1 MDVPQDPR
9 ESENM
14 YILDAESGA
23 EVVRSIKQDAT
34 VTKAIDS
41 LLPRQVNSAKISRV
55 LDIACGPGS
64 WVLDV
69 AYEYSNVQVIGVDIS
84 RNLVEYARTRA
95 RSQGLENDAIFKV
108 MDVTKPL
115 DFPDESFDVINGRFL
130 IGFMSP
136 GDWPK
141 LLREC
146 MRITRPG
153 GFIRLTECD
162 DMGTTSSP
170 AFEQYTEMMYQA
182 LRMAGRSFAP
192 TGKNFSI
199 TPMLAGF
206 LGAGGYQHV
215 DTIPHVIDFSV
226 GAEAHISMY
235 ENWMAGLELLQP
247 FLVKMK
253 MASLEELKE
262 LYQQALIEM
271 MSNDFRAL
279 WYFLSVV
286 GQRPF

>member
-153 GFIRLTECD
+153 GFIR
-162 DMGTTSSP
+162 P
-170 AFEQYTEMMYQA
+170 

-286 GQRPF
+286 GQRPV

>member
-1 MDVPQDPR
+1 MDDAQNPT
-9 ESENM
+9 ENENT
-14 YILDAESGA
+14 YVLDAESGA
-23 EVVRSIKQDAT
+23 ELVRMIKQDAI
-34 VTKAIDS
+34 VTKAIES
-41 LLPRQVNSAKISRV
+41 LLPRQVDSAKISRV

-69 AYEYSNVQVIGVDIS
+69 AYEYSNVEVIGVDIS
-84 RNLVEYARTRA
+84 RKLVEYARTRA
-95 RSQGLENDAIFKV
+95 RSQGLENNAIFKV

-115 DFPDESFDVINGRFL
+115 DFPDESFDIINGRFL

-162 DMGTTSSP
+162 DMGTTSSQ
-170 AFEQYTEMMYQA
+170 AFEQYMAMVYQA
-182 LRMAGRSFAP
+182 LRMAGRTFAP
-192 TGKNFSI
+192 TGKNFNV

-206 LGAGGYQHV
+206 QGDAGYQHV
-215 DTIPHVIDFSV
+215 DTIPHVVDFSS

-247 FLVKMK
+247 FLVKMR
-253 MASLEELKE
+253 MATLEELKE

-286 GQRPF
+286 GQRPL

>member
-136 GDWPK
+136 ANWPK
-141 LLREC
+141 LLQEC

-170 AFEQYTEMMYQA
+170 AFEQYTGMMYQA

-286 GQRPF
+286 GQRPV

>member
-170 AFEQYTEMMYQA
+170 AFEQYTGMMYQA

-286 GQRPF
+286 GQRPV

>member
-286 GQRPF
+286 GQRPV

>member
-1 MDVPQDPR
+1 
-9 ESENM
+9 M

-286 GQRPF
+286 GQRPV